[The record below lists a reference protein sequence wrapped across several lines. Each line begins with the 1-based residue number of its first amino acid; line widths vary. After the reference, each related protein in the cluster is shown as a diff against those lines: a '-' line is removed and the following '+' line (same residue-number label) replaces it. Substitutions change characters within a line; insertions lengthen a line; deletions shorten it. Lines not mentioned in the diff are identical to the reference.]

1 VSVFVGRE
9 KDFRK
14 FVSYSGRDEKIR
26 KKDRQDDPGSE
37 VEREA
42 TSEKSRAWKTSES
55 QMVIWGKKYRYF
67 AIP

>member
-9 KDFRK
+9 RDFPEIL
-14 FVSYSGRDEKIR
+14 YSGRDEKIW
-26 KKDRQDDPGSE
+26 KKDRQVDPGSE
-37 VEREA
+37 VEGEA
-42 TSEKSRAWKTSES
+42 ASGESRAWKTSES